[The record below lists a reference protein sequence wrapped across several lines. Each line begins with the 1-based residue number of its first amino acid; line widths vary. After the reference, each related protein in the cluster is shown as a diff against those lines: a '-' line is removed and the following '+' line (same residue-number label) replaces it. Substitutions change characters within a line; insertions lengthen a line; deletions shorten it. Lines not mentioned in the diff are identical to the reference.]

1 MKHTKKAEPS
11 GVVGILAKIILS
23 ILILGFAGLAIH
35 NSRTLRVELDNSLE
49 ALKVLQDESD
59 EQSEN
64 INNLE
69 EENKLLQQE
78 KENLESQK
86 KELEAKLQAKLEAQ
100 KKAQEQ
106 QAVLASQTKKTQI
119 TGTCRDWMTQAGI
132 TDFENAYFI
141 FQRESNCN
149 PTATNKSS
157 GAYGVCQSLPANKMQ
172 TAGSDWQTNPVTQMK
187 WCQSYAIS
195 RYGSWSN
202 AVAFWKANNWW

>member
-1 MKHTKKAEPS
+1 MKHTKKAESPS
-11 GVVGILAKIILS
+11 RVGILAKIILS
-23 ILILGFAGLAIH
+23 IIILGFAGLAIH
-35 NSRTLRVELDNSLE
+35 NSRTLRVELDNSLNT
-49 ALKVLQDESD
+49 LKILQTESD
-59 EQSEN
+59 EKSEN
-64 INNLE
+64 INSLE
-69 EENKLLQQE
+69 EENKSLQQE
-78 KENLESQK
+78 KENLELQK

-106 QAVLASQTKKTQI
+106 QAVLASQKKTQI
-119 TGTCRDWMTQAGI
+119 PGTCRDWMSKAGI
-132 TDFENAYFI
+132 TDFENAYYI

-172 TAGSDWQTNPVTQMK
+172 SAGSDWQTNPITQMK
-187 WCQSYAIS
+187 WCQSYAQS

>member
-1 MKHTKKAEPS
+1 MKHTKKAEFPS
-11 GVVGILAKIILS
+11 TVGTLAKIILS
-23 ILILGFAGLAIH
+23 ILLLGFAGLAIH
-35 NSRTLRVELDNSLE
+35 NSRTLRVELDNSLNT
-49 ALKVLQDESD
+49 LKVLQTESEEKTD
-59 EQSEN
+59 N
-64 INNLE
+64 INSLE
-69 EENKLLQQE
+69 EENKNLQKE
-78 KENLESQK
+78 KENLELQK

-106 QAVLASQTKKTQI
+106 AVLASQKTQI
-119 TGTCRDWMTQAGI
+119 TGTCKDWMTQAGI

-172 TAGSDWQTNPVTQMK
+172 TAGSDWRTNPVTQMK
-187 WCQSYAIS
+187 WCQSYAQS